1 MRPGSPHSERRVCL
15 ATVTTDSFV
24 PGTLVML
31 HSFLAQNRWFNGDIV
46 VIHRQLTVEHRQYL
60 ARIHENVRFL
70 EVSAQLQARVNT
82 IVRRYPD
89 FASVQARF
97 YSLET
102 FRLRGYGKVLF
113 CDSDLLFRCPIPELF
128 ELPQSLVV
136 CGDAFHYRD
145 CPREWRVR
153 RNQAVS
159 DALEA
164 TPYHDTFNSGVML
177 IAQELLTDEHY
188 VGLLDLIDADM
199 DGGTTIA
206 DQVVLNMYF
215 AGQQH
220 LVSATYNYALGHRAA
235 IYAKEGL
242 RLTEA
247 HVLHYNGPV
256 KPWLAGRLL
265 DASQREPGLIK
276 ACAPWFDAY
285 VACLQH
291 LYLQGCV
298 ELAQPCVTPEAA
310 P

>member
-1 MRPGSPHSERRVCL
+1 
-15 ATVTTDSFV
+15 
-24 PGTLVML
+24 ML

-46 VIHRQLTVEHRQYL
+46 VIHRQLTVEHRRYL

-70 EVSAQLQARVNT
+70 EVSAELQARVND
-82 IVRRYPD
+82 IVRKYPD
-89 FASVQARF
+89 FASLQARF

-113 CDSDLLFRCPIPELF
+113 CDSDLLFRRPIPELF

-145 CPREWRVR
+145 RPREWRGR
-153 RNQAVS
+153 SNQAAS
-159 DALEA
+159 DTLEA
-164 TPYHDTFNSGVML
+164 VPYHDTFNSGVVL
-177 IAQELLTDEHY
+177 IGQELLTDEHY
-188 VGLLDLIDADM
+188 VGLLDLVDANM
-199 DGGTTIA
+199 NESCSTIA
-206 DQVVLNMYF
+206 DQVVFNMYF

-220 LVSATYNYALGHRAA
+220 LISATYNYMLGHRAA

-242 RLTEA
+242 RLTDA

-256 KPWLAGRLL
+256 KPWRAVRLL
-265 DASQREPGLIK
+265 EASQREPRMIK
-276 ACAPWFDAY
+276 ACAFWFDAY

-291 LYLQGCV
+291 LYLQGCL
-298 ELAQPCVTPEAA
+298 ELVQPCVTPEAA